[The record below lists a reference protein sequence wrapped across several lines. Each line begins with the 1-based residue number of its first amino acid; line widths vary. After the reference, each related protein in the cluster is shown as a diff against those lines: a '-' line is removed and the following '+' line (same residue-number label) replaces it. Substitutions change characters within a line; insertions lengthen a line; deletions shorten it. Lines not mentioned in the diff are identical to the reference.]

1 MITVTLHDSGGT
13 SLISLLARE
22 SDGARETPVKNL
34 EGVQPPG
41 ATVQGVF
48 GDGTLHIGALE
59 RDFALCN
66 VSSYSTLWHAKSA
79 LDTALASTV
88 SIRVDGW
95 SLPLAGVPGVVEWIH
110 MTTGLKARIRFIPS
124 SAYWTLLSDGT
135 TTVTGIL

>member
-13 SLISLLARE
+13 QLISLLARE
-22 SDGARETPVKNL
+22 SDGAHDTPTKNL

-48 GDGTLHIGALE
+48 GDGTLHVGVLE

-66 VSSYSTLWHAKSA
+66 VSSYASLYHAKAA
-79 LDTALASTV
+79 LETALATTV

-95 SLPLAGVPGVVEWIH
+95 SLPLAGVPGITEWVH

-124 SAYWTLLSDGT
+124 SAFWTLISDGT